1 MPPLSPAQ
9 VALHKPQSSSGLGI
23 RLEQQSVRTRGGHT
37 RAVVVG
43 ALLPGAFSQS
53 SGALRAGGRVAIT
66 PTPTPNPNL
75 WLSRRASSKPRRAH
89 SRSRPASPSGLPSRS
104 RGSGAERRAC
114 EARLEGGRAPPA
126 SPPSFR
132 TGRAPADRPTDR
144 PTSARQR
151 NLVERGVLAYMRGTT
166 PMLVRL

>member
-66 PTPTPNPNL
+66 PTPTPNPSPNPTSHPNPNPAL
-75 WLSRRASSKPRRAH
+75 TLALSRRPGGH
-89 SRSRPASPSGLPSRS
+89 NPLP
-104 RGSGAERRAC
+104 
-114 EARLEGGRAPPA
+114 
-126 SPPSFR
+126 
-132 TGRAPADRPTDR
+132 
-144 PTSARQR
+144 
-151 NLVERGVLAYMRGTT
+151 
-166 PMLVRL
+166 